1 MIERPACLTL
11 PPAGPTVERV
21 SSPRVAAELL
31 RRRPT
36 PGRITVAV
44 VEPMIPPP
52 REDEAPVRRGGNP
65 PPDTAWADWWA
76 GTRRVDL
83 WGTLA
88 WYDIVL
94 RYRRSM
100 LGPWWITLSMGALLV
115 GMGPLYAALFSEP
128 LARFYPHLALGIIFW
143 NFFSTS
149 INDGCQVYIA
159 ATAYLKQGSVPR
171 SVFVWRS
178 VVRQLLF
185 LLHHLILYLPVAIWA
200 GLRWNPRMLL
210 VLPGLLVVL
219 VNLHALAITLG
230 FLSARFRDVPN
241 IVASSLQMLMFLT
254 PVFWFPDKL
263 PERAKF
269 ILYNPLAQLLDV
281 VRLPLLGGLPAPG
294 TVWFLAYFTALNLV
308 IAAGLY
314 ATCRRRVV
322 YWV

>member
-1 MIERPACLTL
+1 LTL
-11 PPAGPTVERV
+11 PAGRPRVERV
-21 SSPRVAAELL
+21 SAPRVAAEGLSPC
-31 RRRPT
+31 PT
-36 PGRITVAV
+36 PGRFIVAV
-44 VEPMIPPP
+44 VQTSAPPP
-52 REDEAPVRRGGNP
+52 REDKPPARPPATP
-65 PPDTAWADWWA
+65 PPTDTAWGDWWA
-76 GTRRVDL
+76 GTRKVDL

-94 RYRRSM
+94 RYRRSL
-100 LGPWWITLSMGALLV
+100 LGPWWITLSMGALLL
-115 GMGPLYAALFSEP
+115 GMGPLYASLFSEP

-143 NFFSTS
+143 NFFSTT
-149 INDGCQVYIA
+149 INDGCQVYIG
-159 ATAYLKQGSVPR
+159 ATAYLKQGNVPR

-178 VVRQLLF
+178 LARHLLF

-200 GLRWNPRMLL
+200 GLHWNPRMLL

-241 IVASSLQMLMFLT
+241 IVASSMQLLMFLT

-263 PERAKF
+263 PARAKF

-281 VRLPLLGGLPAPG
+281 VRLPLLGGLPTRG
-294 TVWFLAYFTALNLV
+294 TLWFLLYFTALNV
-308 IAAGLY
+308 AVAAFLY
-314 ATCRRRVV
+314 ASCRRRVV